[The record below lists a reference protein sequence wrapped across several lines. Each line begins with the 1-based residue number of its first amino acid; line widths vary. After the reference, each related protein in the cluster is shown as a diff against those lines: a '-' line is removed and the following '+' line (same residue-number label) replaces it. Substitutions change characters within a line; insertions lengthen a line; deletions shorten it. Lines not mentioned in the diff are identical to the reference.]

1 MLNQFSIIIIVFR
14 FYYGDRN
21 PLLGLLHLKYGKI
34 LLYKM
39 EVQQA
44 LAQLKSA
51 EKIIKMTHGDR
62 HPLYK
67 EQLMPLLQQAIM
79 ES

>member
-1 MLNQFSIIIIVFR
+1 MYISR
-14 FYYGDRN
+14 FYYGERH

-39 EVQQA
+39 DLREA
-44 LAQLKSA
+44 LNQLKLS
-51 EKIIKMTHGDR
+51 EKILKITHGDR

-67 EQLMPLLQQAIM
+67 EQLLPLLRQATV
-79 ES
+79 ESL

>member
-1 MLNQFSIIIIVFR
+1 MHIFLLYR
-14 FYYGDRN
+14 LYYGSFH

-39 EVQQA
+39 DLSKAVE
-44 LAQLKSA
+44 QLKSA
-51 EKIIKMTHGDR
+51 EKILKITHGEA

-67 EQLMPLLQQAIM
+67 EQLLPLLHQAVV
-79 ES
+79 EFS